1 MRIQTGRGTIPLIT
15 LIGIWSISALNA
27 LPGLAVTPILGKL
40 SVIFP
45 HSTELDVQM
54 LSSLPSL
61 LIIPFIILA
70 GKLTEK
76 VNFIRLLQVGLAIF
90 ALSGILYLFAGK
102 MWQLIA
108 ISAMLGVGSGMI
120 IPLSTGLISKYFVGP
135 YRVKQ
140 FGFSSAITNITLVV
154 ATAVTGYLAEVNW
167 HLPFVVYL
175 FPLVSL
181 VLSVY
186 LRRSMISEEG
196 SASIAND
203 EKEETGVPP
212 IDPEVGKSKYGV
224 NIKHLLQVMMFYGL
238 STYLALIVTFNLP
251 FLMEEYHFSSGD
263 SGVMI
268 SLFFLAIMAPGLFLN
283 RIVGLFREKTKFYS
297 LLCIAVG
304 LALIWISPK
313 EWVIAPGCI
322 LVGLGYGVIQP
333 VIYDK
338 TTHTAVPKKA
348 TLALAFVMMMNYL
361 AILLCPFIIDFFQST
376 VFHIKSQQPLIL
388 PTCFF
393 FRCGEP
399 PDYPKSNCC
408 KSTTNRSSRQW
419 THPKR
424 KQKFKGIHIQP
435 AEYFRYSHAK
445 ISFQFFILHT
455 Y

>member
-186 LRRSMISEEG
+186 LWRSMISEEG

-338 TTHTAVPKKA
+338 TTHTAVPKKV

-376 VFHIKSQQPLIL
+376 VFHIKSQQFAFVFNLCITLVALIWA
-388 PTCFF
+388 
-393 FRCGEP
+393 
-399 PDYPKSNCC
+399 YC
-408 KSTTNRSSRQW
+408 KRNTFL
-419 THPKR
+419 
-424 KQKFKGIHIQP
+424 FK
-435 AEYFRYSHAK
+435 E
-445 ISFQFFILHT
+445 
-455 Y
+455 

>member
-108 ISAMLGVGSGMI
+108 ISAMLGVDSGMI

-376 VFHIKSQQPLIL
+376 VFHIKSQQFAFVFNLCITLVALIWA
-388 PTCFF
+388 
-393 FRCGEP
+393 
-399 PDYPKSNCC
+399 YC
-408 KSTTNRSSRQW
+408 KRNTFL
-419 THPKR
+419 
-424 KQKFKGIHIQP
+424 FK
-435 AEYFRYSHAK
+435 E
-445 ISFQFFILHT
+445 
-455 Y
+455 

>member
-167 HLPFVVYL
+167 HLPFV
-175 FPLVSL
+175 
-181 VLSVY
+181 VY

-376 VFHIKSQQPLIL
+376 VFHIKSQQFAFVFNLCITLVALIWA
-388 PTCFF
+388 
-393 FRCGEP
+393 
-399 PDYPKSNCC
+399 YC
-408 KSTTNRSSRQW
+408 KRNTFL
-419 THPKR
+419 
-424 KQKFKGIHIQP
+424 FK
-435 AEYFRYSHAK
+435 E
-445 ISFQFFILHT
+445 
-455 Y
+455 

>member
-238 STYLALIVTFNLP
+238 STYLSLIVTFNLP

-376 VFHIKSQQPLIL
+376 VFHIKSQQFAFVFNLCITLVALIWA
-388 PTCFF
+388 
-393 FRCGEP
+393 
-399 PDYPKSNCC
+399 YC
-408 KSTTNRSSRQW
+408 KRNTFL
-419 THPKR
+419 
-424 KQKFKGIHIQP
+424 FK
-435 AEYFRYSHAK
+435 E
-445 ISFQFFILHT
+445 
-455 Y
+455 

>member
-140 FGFSSAITNITLVV
+140 FGLSSAITNITLVV

-196 SASIAND
+196 SASITND
-203 EKEETGVPP
+203 EKAETGVPP
-212 IDPEVGKSKYGV
+212 VDPEVGKCKYGV

-376 VFHIKSQQPLIL
+376 VFHIKSQQFAFVFNLCITLVALIWA
-388 PTCFF
+388 
-393 FRCGEP
+393 
-399 PDYPKSNCC
+399 YC
-408 KSTTNRSSRQW
+408 KRNTFL
-419 THPKR
+419 
-424 KQKFKGIHIQP
+424 FK
-435 AEYFRYSHAK
+435 E
-445 ISFQFFILHT
+445 
-455 Y
+455 

>member
-361 AILLCPFIIDFFQST
+361 ALLLCPFIIDFFQST
-376 VFHIKSQQPLIL
+376 VFHIKSQQFAFVFNLCITLVALIWA
-388 PTCFF
+388 
-393 FRCGEP
+393 
-399 PDYPKSNCC
+399 YC
-408 KSTTNRSSRQW
+408 KRNTFL
-419 THPKR
+419 
-424 KQKFKGIHIQP
+424 FK
-435 AEYFRYSHAK
+435 E
-445 ISFQFFILHT
+445 
-455 Y
+455 

>member
-361 AILLCPFIIDFFQST
+361 AILLYPFIGDFLQW
-376 VFHIKSQQPLIL
+376 VFHTQSQEFPFIFNLLI
-388 PTCFF
+388 TVGTFF
-393 FRCGEP
+393 WAYRCR
-399 PDYPKSNCC
+399 DTFLFNDQLK
-408 KSTTNRSSRQW
+408 
-419 THPKR
+419 
-424 KQKFKGIHIQP
+424 
-435 AEYFRYSHAK
+435 
-445 ISFQFFILHT
+445 
-455 Y
+455 

>member
-186 LRRSMISEEG
+186 IRRSMISEEG

-376 VFHIKSQQPLIL
+376 VFHIKSQQFAFVFNLCITLVALIWA
-388 PTCFF
+388 
-393 FRCGEP
+393 
-399 PDYPKSNCC
+399 YC
-408 KSTTNRSSRQW
+408 KRNTFL
-419 THPKR
+419 
-424 KQKFKGIHIQP
+424 FK
-435 AEYFRYSHAK
+435 E
-445 ISFQFFILHT
+445 
-455 Y
+455 

>member
-196 SASIAND
+196 SASITND

-212 IDPEVGKSKYGV
+212 IGPEVGKSKYGV

-361 AILLCPFIIDFFQST
+361 AILLCPFIIDFFPIDGIPHQVSAVRFCVQSLY
-376 VFHIKSQQPLIL
+376 HI
-388 PTCFF
+388 
-393 FRCGEP
+393 G
-399 PDYPKSNCC
+399 
-408 KSTTNRSSRQW
+408 
-419 THPKR
+419 
-424 KQKFKGIHIQP
+424 
-435 AEYFRYSHAK
+435 
-445 ISFQFFILHT
+445 SFDMGLLQTEHFLV
-455 Y
+455 

>member
-361 AILLCPFIIDFFQST
+361 AILLCPFIIDFFPIDGIPHQVST
-376 VFHIKSQQPLIL
+376 VRFCVQSLYHI
-388 PTCFF
+388 
-393 FRCGEP
+393 G
-399 PDYPKSNCC
+399 
-408 KSTTNRSSRQW
+408 
-419 THPKR
+419 
-424 KQKFKGIHIQP
+424 
-435 AEYFRYSHAK
+435 
-445 ISFQFFILHT
+445 SFDMGLLQTEHFLV
-455 Y
+455 